1 MKNVFGFC
9 CLCFIVLAFAG
20 WLHLEHT
27 YRYRITVPGGQ
38 YNTSY
43 YTNAYVQ
50 RGGCVSFQQETRHD
64 SSQVC
69 GMYSITRLR

>member
-1 MKNVFGFC
+1 MRNLFGFAV
-9 CLCFIVLAFAG
+9 LAVMVLAFIG

-27 YRYRITVPGGQ
+27 YRYRITVPDGR
-38 YNTSY
+38 YSTSY
-43 YTNAYVQ
+43 YTNAYSQ
-50 RGGCVSFQQETRHD
+50 RGGCVSFLQETRHD